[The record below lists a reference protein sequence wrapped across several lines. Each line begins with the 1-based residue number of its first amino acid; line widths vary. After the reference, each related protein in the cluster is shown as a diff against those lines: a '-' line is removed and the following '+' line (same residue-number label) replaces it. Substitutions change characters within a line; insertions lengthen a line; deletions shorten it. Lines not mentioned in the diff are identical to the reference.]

1 MKNQVRRIEDSG
13 EFTNLYCITL
23 LRFEPPTYFVHEV
36 GWSAPPV
43 TLALPMT
50 TMLDMGSSVG

>member
-23 LRFEPPTYFVHEV
+23 LRFEP
-36 GWSAPPV
+36 V
-43 TLALPMT
+43 TLAFPMT
-50 TMLDMGSSVG
+50 TMVDMGSSVG